1 MLYLGALMHDLGL
14 TERFYGNQRFEV
26 DGADAARAFLLQNG
40 LPEEKPKRFG
50 MRLHYTPRSALHRKA
65 PEIALV
71 HLGAT
76 IDVGGLGLEDL
87 DPETVERV
95 IEVYPR
101 VGCGQAL
108 LKLIIS
114 QVKRKPKSAAFTW
127 MAEVGDVIF
136 TVLLVL
142 HLSKSF

>member
-1 MLYLGALMHDLGL
+1 MRHPA
-14 TERFYGNQRFEV
+14 
-26 DGADAARAFLLQNG
+26 LQNG
-40 LPEEKPKRFG
+40 LPEEKKPKRFG

-76 IDVGGLGLEDL
+76 MTWADGTRE
-87 DPETVERV
+87 PRSETVERV

-127 MAEVGDVIF
+127 MAEDGGCHIHGF
-136 TVLLVL
+136 ACP